1 MKNYSAKREKYNHDG
16 LGSVTILL
24 AIITISFIMY
34 NVFQVI
40 L

>member
-1 MKNYSAKREKYNHDG
+1 MKKHSIKREQYNHDG

-24 AIITISFIMY
+24 AVVTIGFIMY
-34 NVFQVI
+34 NVLHVI